1 MFYGPG
7 AGQKPTAASVTA
19 DIIRIVRRLKD
30 NTIGKDFNEFSRPL
44 QLATAEDVKSDYYFS
59 ILTPDVQGKMLR
71 LAEIFNAQSISFKQI
86 LQQPSDEK
94 EARLVI
100 VTHSMSKNQLENV
113 TKQLEEA
120 AEFRVSNVFKVLGD

>member
-1 MFYGPG
+1 
-7 AGQKPTAASVTA
+7 
-19 DIIRIVRRLKD
+19 
-30 NTIGKDFNEFSRPL
+30 
-44 QLATAEDVKSDYYFS
+44 
-59 ILTPDVQGKMLR
+59 MLR